1 MMSRH
6 EPILLIEDNLSDI
19 ENIIKG
25 LKANEVRSPLI
36 HMNTCEEALVFLNN
50 RNNSP
55 PRLIL
60 LGLNEQNSNSLSFL
74 KIIKAD
80 DNIKQIP
87 VVIFALSNEQQNVI
101 KSFKLGVAGYMVKS
115 EVFSKLN
122 ETIRT
127 IMQYWALSELPPV
140 GGRRCE
146 DPCYC
151 C

>member
-1 MMSRH
+1 
-6 EPILLIEDNLSDI
+6 
-19 ENIIKG
+19 
-25 LKANEVRSPLI
+25 
-36 HMNTCEEALVFLNN
+36 MNTCEEALVFLNN

-87 VVIFALSNEQQNVI
+87 VVIFALSNEQRNVV
-101 KSFKLGVAGYMVKS
+101 KSFKLGVAGYIVKS
-115 EVFSKLN
+115 EAFSKLN
-122 ETIRT
+122 ETIKT
-127 IMQYWALSELPPV
+127 IIQYWSLSELPPV
-140 GGRRCE
+140 GERYCE

-151 C
+151 S